1 MSLYLL
7 LTQNFY
13 HIDELSSLE
22 CNAPDPLFLFQY
34 RRPQN
39 IVQNTHRNAKPKCVL
54 KDWACADVEKKHK
67 HTHTHSSEWTF
78 LPLLKSHARSGLII
92 PAAGTWDFSFF
103 PLKSNMNYLALCWS
117 RWVSAPRFPPQFH
130 YSFSVCAWTVYVVI
144 ITSQHYKV
152 YGLLAANAGLLLAF
166 LHHRMSS
173 YNRTA

>member
-13 HIDELSSLE
+13 HRVELSCSWSTS
-22 CNAPDPLFLFQY
+22 PIPVSQTTKY
-34 RRPQN
+34 QTYK
-39 IVQNTHRNAKPKCVL
+39 THRNAKAKCVL
-54 KDWACADVEKKHK
+54 KDWACADVEKEHK
-67 HTHTHSSEWTF
+67 HTHTHSFEWTF

-130 YSFSVCAWTVYVVI
+130 YFFSVCAWTVYVVI
-144 ITSQHYKV
+144 ITSQHYKI
-152 YGLLAANAGLLLAF
+152 YGLLTANAGLLLAF